1 MTKTNVAELIFEE
14 TKFDVVD
21 IHNIPWLRVQQ
32 IAVALGYSR
41 PDVLQQLYASNA
53 DEFTEEMTQLAE
65 LDTAGGRQQV
75 RIFSPRGCYMIGMLS
90 RTEKAKEFRKWVLD
104 VLEGRAMPR
113 MIKKSLDRDFL
124 LEMLIKE
131 SGKGNPVAVET
142 LISRYGYPESIR
154 AEVAKAVSYRKDAAR
169 PRTKAPE
176 LAAWFVE
183 DFLPRLAGEVRGERG
198 ELYDFATREPF
209 EVIEGKH
216 ALFTIKVRTSDL
228 LNAVQPLAVRDGVDV
243 RISVRAFGVW
253 LAQLDL
259 DMREAGWVRALASK
273 VHGNNFYEFA
283 LLA

>member
-1 MTKTNVAELIFEE
+1 MDKQILTVQGTEVVCFHGGEDGYIRDMQLARMIGLAKPRNLRERIKTMLESGALKAEWVTVEE
-14 TKFDVVD
+14 DED
-21 IHNIPWLRVQQ
+21 SGNPIYYLGRN
-32 IAVALGYSR
+32 AALKIITRSET
-41 PDVLQQLYASNA
+41 PIA
-53 DEFTEEMTQLAE
+53 DEIANQIIEVFIAFHDGKL
-65 LDTAGGRQQV
+65 V
-75 RIFSPRGCYMIGMLS
+75 
-90 RTEKAKEFRKWVLD
+90 EKTRE
-104 VLEGRAMPR
+104 
-113 MIKKSLDRDFL
+113 RDHF
-124 LEMLIKE
+124 LEMLIRE

-142 LISRYGYPESIR
+142 LVSRYNYPVSIR

-183 DFLPRLAGEVRGERG
+183 DLLPRLAGEVRGERG
-198 ELYDFATREPF
+198 ELYDMATREPF
-209 EVIEGKH
+209 QVIDGKH

-259 DMREAGWVRALASK
+259 DIREAGWVRALASK